1 MDKGV
6 RLSSRLSLVLLDLR
20 AYMAAAVAVAAAAAA
35 MVAAAAVA
43 TTEVLP
49 TMAVLLLALV
59 AVGLLAL
66 ARARVVPQALAL
78 TLAMVVPLAA
88 TGPQLSPGVHAQL
101 ATPIH
106 TQTLPTQTL
115 SEATTSFLSAASWLL
130 MVSNEM

>member
-1 MDKGV
+1 
-6 RLSSRLSLVLLDLR
+6 
-20 AYMAAAVAVAAAAAA
+20 MAAAVAVAAAAAA
-35 MVAAAAVA
+35 MAAAAAVA

-49 TMAVLLLALV
+49 TMAVLLLAL
-59 AVGLLAL
+59 
-66 ARARVVPQALAL
+66 ARARVVPQALALTL

-106 TQTLPTQTL
+106 TQTLPTQAL

>member
-1 MDKGV
+1 
-6 RLSSRLSLVLLDLR
+6 
-20 AYMAAAVAVAAAAAA
+20 MAAAVAVAAAAAA

-49 TMAVLLLALV
+49 TMAVL
-59 AVGLLAL
+59 LLAL

-106 TQTLPTQTL
+106 TQTLPTQAL